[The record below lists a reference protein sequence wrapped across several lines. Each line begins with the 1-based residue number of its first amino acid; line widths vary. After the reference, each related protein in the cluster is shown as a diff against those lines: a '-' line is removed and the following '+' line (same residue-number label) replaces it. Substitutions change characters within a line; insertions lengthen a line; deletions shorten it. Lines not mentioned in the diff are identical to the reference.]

1 MSATTDVLYEKRGS
15 AAWLTLNR
23 PEQLNSLGKQLLEEL
38 DEALTRATN
47 DAEVRSIVFTG
58 NGRAFCAGADLKFID
73 ALPADERQPAMVRF
87 LLQATT
93 MMNRVAATPKPTI
106 AAVNGI
112 VLAGGMELVLA
123 CDLVIAAKD
132 AKMGDGHATYGLIP
146 GAGASA
152 RLPRKIGM
160 TRAKW
165 LFYTADLVS
174 ADEMLAAG
182 LVNRVV
188 PTAADLAAE
197 VDALT
202 AKLATRSPLM
212 LRQMKQLADDS
223 VDVPLEHAI
232 RNEHAVASVHATSFD
247 YAEGIR
253 AFNDKRKPSFQGR

>member
-1 MSATTDVLYEKRGS
+1 MTTTDVLYEKRGS

-23 PEQLNSLGKQLLEEL
+23 PEQLNSLSKQLLEQLGEL
-38 DEALTRATN
+38 LTRATD
-47 DAEVRSIVFTG
+47 DADVRSIVFTG
-58 NGRAFCAGADLKFID
+58 SGRAFCAGADLKFID
-73 ALPADERQPAMVRF
+73 ALPGAERHAAAVRF
-87 LLQATT
+87 LHQATT
-93 MMNRVAATPKPTI
+93 VMNRIAATPKPTI

-132 AKMGDGHATYGLIP
+132 AKMGDGHATYGLLP

-165 LFYTADLVS
+165 LFYTADLIS

-188 PTAADLAAE
+188 PTAAELLPE

-202 AKLATRSPLM
+202 TKLHARSPLM
-212 LRQMKQLADDS
+212 LRQVKQLADDS

-232 RNEHAVASVHATSFD
+232 RNEHAVASVHAASFD
-247 YAEGIR
+247 YSEGIR
-253 AFNDKRKPSFQGR
+253 AFNEKRKPAFQGR